1 MAGKEKMT
9 ARAVAAAKSGRYCDG
24 RGLWLVVS
32 PSGARKW
39 VFRFTCCGRVTEMGL
54 GGRGTTLAEA
64 RKKADEARKIVA
76 EGNNPIEAKREA
88 RTASAAKPT
97 FGQCADA
104 LLQAKSSEWRN
115 EKHRAQWQM
124 TLADYVSNSIE
135 SGPRIGVQ
143 KAPLLAGRN
152 DSARPRRSWSGLRSR
167 GERGGVRGGFEC

>member
-9 ARAVAAAKSGRYCDG
+9 ARAVAAAKPGRYCDG

-54 GGRGTTLAEA
+54 GGHGTTLAEA

-76 EGNNPIEAKREA
+76 EGKNPIEAKREA
-88 RTASAAKPT
+88 RMASVAKPT

-124 TLADYVSNSIE
+124 TQAI
-135 SGPRIGVQ
+135 
-143 KAPLLAGRN
+143 
-152 DSARPRRSWSGLRSR
+152 ARPAGGRS
-167 GERGGVRGGFEC
+167 